1 MFIVQAF
8 GYTIKTAFQDGSP
21 DQLVSVSEYC
31 RARGIELKYVFSDM
45 EVETTRP
52 FVKRPAAKQLLQ
64 KARQE
69 HPDCLVVSEITIL
82 GKSTL
87 DSISA
92 VLRVFEQPRSRK
104 GLGIKVLSVKE
115 DFMEPNNEHAR
126 NAALKVMD
134 WVLTEERK
142 RLRERQEQA
151 WTEGKQKG
159 RPKLITK
166 EELISYMKKHPG
178 LSMTALTKL
187 LNSEREKRGERRV
200 GYSTVRTLAKKS
212 GIRWRLMVSD
222 R

>member
-8 GYTIKTAFQDGSP
+8 GYTIKTASQEGGP

-31 RARGIELKYVFSDM
+31 RERGIELKNVFSDT
-45 EVETTRP
+45 ELEIKKP
-52 FVKRPAAKQLLQ
+52 FMKRPAAKQLIR

-69 HPDCLVVSEITIL
+69 HPDCLVVSEISIL

-92 VLRVFEQPRSRK
+92 VLRVFERPRSRR
-104 GLGIKVLSVKE
+104 GLGIRVLSVKE
-115 DFMEPNNEHAR
+115 DFMEPSNEHAR

-142 RLRERQEQA
+142 RVRERQEQA
-151 WTEGKQKG
+151 WNEGKQKG
-159 RPKLITK
+159 RPKLITG
-166 EELISYMKKHPG
+166 EELISYVKKNPG

-212 GIRWRLMVSD
+212 GIRWLLMMPD